1 MSLYKEFV
9 EILIPTELIKIA
21 EFHSEQRTKYIKLQ
35 FSPSQAPLT
44 HLDSNYI
51 GVLGELAARQYLELE
66 IELKDSYKNNEVY
79 FGDLDV
85 NGLIYDVKTEAVP
98 AEYYN
103 LLRCGEIKPW
113 DPYGCRVWTA
123 KHMHHLPKYTGGL
136 IFCAVQIPADTKILI
151 KSFGIRTILIA
162 NQTVLIVGFVNQSVI
177 KEKSL
182 LGTLQNHRLE
192 KEENTIQIIL
202 FFIIQKSHP

>member
-1 MSLYKEFV
+1 M
-9 EILIPTELIKIA
+9 
-21 EFHSEQRTKYIKLQ
+21 
-35 FSPSQAPLT
+35 
-44 HLDSNYI
+44 
-51 GVLGELAARQYLELE
+51 
-66 IELKDSYKNNEVY
+66 KDSYKNNEVD

-85 NGLIYDVKTEAVP
+85 NGLIYDVKTEAIP

-123 KHMHHLPKYTGGL
+123 KHKHHLPKYTDGL
-136 IFCAVQIPADTKILI
+136 IFCAVQIPVDTKKLI
-151 KSFGIRTILIA
+151 KSLGIRTTLFA
-162 NQTVLIVGFVNQSVI
+162 NQAVLIIGFVNQSSI
-177 KEKSL
+177 KEKSP

-192 KEENTIQIIL
+192 KEENTIQRIL

>member
-1 MSLYKEFV
+1 MSMSLYKEFV

-21 EFHSEQRTKYIKLQ
+21 EIHSEQRTKYIKRQ

-44 HLDSNYI
+44 HLESNYI

-66 IELKDSYKNNEVY
+66 IELKDSYKNNEVD

-113 DPYGCRVWTA
+113 DPYGCRV
-123 KHMHHLPKYTGGL
+123 
-136 IFCAVQIPADTKILI
+136 
-151 KSFGIRTILIA
+151 
-162 NQTVLIVGFVNQSVI
+162 
-177 KEKSL
+177 
-182 LGTLQNHRLE
+182 
-192 KEENTIQIIL
+192 
-202 FFIIQKSHP
+202 

>member
-21 EFHSEQRTKYIKLQ
+21 EFHSEQRTKYIKRQ
-35 FSPSQAPLT
+35 FSSSQAPLT
-44 HLDSNYI
+44 HLESNYI
-51 GVLGELAARQYLELE
+51 GVLGELTARQYLELE

>member
-1 MSLYKEFV
+1 
-9 EILIPTELIKIA
+9 
-21 EFHSEQRTKYIKLQ
+21 
-35 FSPSQAPLT
+35 
-44 HLDSNYI
+44 
-51 GVLGELAARQYLELE
+51 
-66 IELKDSYKNNEVY
+66 
-79 FGDLDV
+79 
-85 NGLIYDVKTEAVP
+85 
-98 AEYYN
+98 
-103 LLRCGEIKPW
+103 
-113 DPYGCRVWTA
+113 
-123 KHMHHLPKYTGGL
+123 MHHLSKYTGGL
-136 IFCAVQIPADTKILI
+136 IFCVVQIPADTKILI

>member
-1 MSLYKEFV
+1 
-9 EILIPTELIKIA
+9 
-21 EFHSEQRTKYIKLQ
+21 
-35 FSPSQAPLT
+35 
-44 HLDSNYI
+44 
-51 GVLGELAARQYLELE
+51 
-66 IELKDSYKNNEVY
+66 
-79 FGDLDV
+79 
-85 NGLIYDVKTEAVP
+85 
-98 AEYYN
+98 
-103 LLRCGEIKPW
+103 
-113 DPYGCRVWTA
+113 
-123 KHMHHLPKYTGGL
+123 MHHLPKYTGGL
-136 IFCAVQIPADTKILI
+136 IFCALQIPADTKILI

>member
-1 MSLYKEFV
+1 MRLYKEFV

-21 EFHSEQRTKYIKLQ
+21 EFHSEQRTKYIKRQ

-44 HLDSNYI
+44 HLESNYI

-66 IELKDSYKNNEVY
+66 IELKDSYKNNEVD

-123 KHMHHLPKYTGGL
+123 KHMHHLPKYTGRL

-151 KSFGIRTILIA
+151 KSFGIRTTLIA

-177 KEKSL
+177 KEKKP
-182 LGTLQNHRLE
+182 T
-192 KEENTIQIIL
+192 
-202 FFIIQKSHP
+202 

>member
-21 EFHSEQRTKYIKLQ
+21 EFHSEQRTKYIKRQ

-66 IELKDSYKNNEVY
+66 IELKDSYKNNEVD